1 VGLSYRIMKDLPGG
15 SDNKRV
21 KLKQGNICVRVKG
34 NPMAMVRN
42 DKQDAHIL
50 MNMHKPPAEGIL

>member
-1 VGLSYRIMKDLPGG
+1 MKDLPGG